1 MDLSLFIDRIGKL
14 GWKSQPPKDVPAKK
28 HPILS
33 KYDIPAELW
42 EFWSS
47 FSRLESADECTWFLF
62 PDDYKEVT
70 DPNEFAWNEFE
81 RISLEAALDD
91 TGAAAVREWWSRH
104 LPILMSVKGGY
115 SFYAVDTVTK
125 KIVHGFEP
133 EFEEVTTAAESFT
146 DLLDKIIKGEIVL

>member
-1 MDLSLFIDRIGKL
+1 MELALFIDWVEKH
-14 GWKSQPPKDVPAKK
+14 GWKSQPPKGALLAE

-33 KYDIPAELW
+33 KYALPAELL
-42 EFWSS
+42 EFWGG

-62 PDDYKEVT
+62 PDDYKDGT

-91 TGAAAVREWWSRH
+91 DGAAAVREWWSRH

-115 SFYAVDTVTK
+115 SFYAIDISTE
-125 KIVHGFEP
+125 KIVRGFEP
-133 EFEEVTTAAESFT
+133 EFEEVSTAAESFA
-146 DLLDKIIKGEIVL
+146 DFLDKIIKGEIVL